1 MKKAIIFDMDGVLID
16 SQPLHYQIDMRV
28 LTACG
33 YPADLSTVTP
43 YTGLSNQ
50 IRWPK
55 YKENFDLPH
64 TPERLTEMAEAA
76 MREIFNEADLVSISG
91 IPSLLQAIKD
101 MGLYCGVAS
110 ASPLELV
117 QLVLKR
123 TGMSKYFDGITSV
136 EDVVASKPA
145 PDIYLRAAIKADVS
159 PSQCIAIEDSPAGIL
174 SAKSAG
180 FTCIAYKNPSTV
192 GQVFTHADYV
202 VDHFDECLS
211 IILQRQEKPH

>member
-1 MKKAIIFDMDGVLID
+1 MIKAIIFDMDGVLID

-28 LTACG
+28 LNACG
-33 YPADLSTVTP
+33 YPADLATVTP

-55 YKENFDLPH
+55 YKENLNLSH
-64 TPERLTEMAEAA
+64 TPERLIEMAEAA
-76 MREIFNEADLVSISG
+76 MRDIFGEADIVPISG
-91 IPSLLQAIKD
+91 IPTLLRGIKD

-117 QLVLKR
+117 ELVLSR
-123 TGMSKYFDGITSV
+123 TGLSQYFDGITSV

-145 PDIYLRAAIKADVS
+145 PDIYLRAAIKASSS
-159 PSQCIAIEDSPAGIL
+159 PSCCIAIEDSPAGIQ

-192 GQVFTHADYV
+192 GQDFTNADYV
-202 VDHFDECLS
+202 VDHFDECLP
-211 IILQRQEKPH
+211 IIRK

>member
-1 MKKAIIFDMDGVLID
+1 MTKAIIFDMDGVLIN

-28 LTACG
+28 LNACG
-33 YPADLSTVTP
+33 YPADISTVTP

-55 YKENFDLPH
+55 YKEIFDLTH
-64 TPERLTEMAEAA
+64 TPERLIEMAEAA
-76 MREIFNEADLVSISG
+76 MRDIFGEADLTPISG
-91 IPSLLQAIKD
+91 IPSLLQGIKE

-117 QLVLKR
+117 QLVLNR
-123 TGMSKYFDGITSV
+123 TGLGEYFHGITSV

-145 PDIYLRAAIKADVS
+145 PDIYLRAAIKADVP

-174 SAKSAG
+174 SAKNAG

-202 VDHFDECLS
+202 IDHFDECLP
-211 IILQRQEKPH
+211 IIRQHHA